1 MFTGARHHLRGF
13 WGGGCSKGQHRCR
26 SVDLT
31 GHGVKVPSGP
41 QGNAACPSPVTQGR
55 LARAGRGVQLIFLRK
70 CLAASAGRRGGG
82 NPDVVAALGC
92 CFHFSWSFHGAGS
105 LGLASVDMWGW
116 IILCRGDCPAHRR
129 VLSGAPGLCPLDAG
143 IILPQPSYDN
153 RKRLR
158 ASPSVPLGGGGDA
171 TPRVEHHCL
180 QLRHQKTE
188 KREERS

>member
-1 MFTGARHHLRGF
+1 MLIRGP
-13 WGGGCSKGQHRCR
+13 HRPQ
-26 SVDLT
+26 
-31 GHGVKVPSGP
+31 GEGP
-41 QGNAACPSPVTQGR
+41 QRPPRERCMPLACHPGQVSQGR
-55 LARAGRGVQLIFLRK
+55 KRGVQLIFLRK

-105 LGLASVDMWGW
+105 FGLASVDMWGW